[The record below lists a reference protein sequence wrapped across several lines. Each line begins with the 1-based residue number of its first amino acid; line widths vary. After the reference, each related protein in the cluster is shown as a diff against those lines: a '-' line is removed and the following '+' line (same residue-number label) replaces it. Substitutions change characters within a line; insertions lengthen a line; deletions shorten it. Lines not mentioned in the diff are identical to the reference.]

1 MERYNELK
9 QEVWNDIRN
18 LLINAEDNI
27 ICFEK
32 NTIVKLNY
40 FESETDSKL
49 IEIQLE
55 VDADGNE
62 MIILTNDIVDNGEWR
77 EFDDII
83 TFSLKEMTLV
93 YYMMLKHSLA

>member
-9 QEVWNDIRN
+9 QEVWNDMRN
-18 LLINAEDNI
+18 ILINAEDNT

-62 MIILTNDIVDNGEWR
+62 MIILTNDIIDNGEWR